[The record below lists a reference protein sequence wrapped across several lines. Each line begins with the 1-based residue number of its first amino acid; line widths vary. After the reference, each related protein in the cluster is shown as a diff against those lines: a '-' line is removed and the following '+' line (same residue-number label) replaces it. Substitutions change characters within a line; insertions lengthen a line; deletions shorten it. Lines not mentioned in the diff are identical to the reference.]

1 MLIEKSTLLDYDHLQ
16 HYTLGDR
23 TLACEI
29 LQLFYGQA
37 DVYAEQ
43 LGRARDRAEWH
54 DAAHSLKGSARA
66 IGAWRLAGLAEEAE
80 KTSFSGGEYMRKLVI
95 SNVSGCIGEV
105 KLEISG
111 FLKGLAA

>member
-1 MLIEKSTLLDYDHLQ
+1 MLIEKSTLLDYDHLR

-23 TLACEI
+23 SLASEI

-37 DVYAEQ
+37 DKYADQ
-43 LGRARDRAEWH
+43 LVRARDRIEWH

-66 IGAWRLAGLAEEAE
+66 IGAWKLAGIAEEAE
-80 KTSFSGGEYMRKLVI
+80 KTSFSSGVYVRKSVI

-111 FLKGLAA
+111 FLKDLAA